1 MADYHE
7 FPAAPEGTP
16 VSNFVHLHV
25 HSDYSLLDSCAT
37 IDKLVAKAKALNM
50 PALALTDHGNMF
62 GALNFEKLCHVN
74 GINPIVG
81 EEFYVAYGS
90 HLEKNDVPYSHKG
103 EEGDRHAH
111 YFHLVLLCENQKGY
125 ENMCWLSSIA
135 YTEGL
140 YYGKPRIDFEL
151 LEKYHEGLICCSAC
165 IQGEL
170 PQLLMAG
177 MEEEAKELAL
187 KYKNLFG
194 PDHYYIEIQDH
205 GLPDQKIACEKLV
218 KLARKYNK
226 NVLFH
231 SDGVQAFMKF
241 PYSLMDLDVDYYT
254 ISAHKIY
261 GPKGVG
267 ALFVKQGKR
276 VNPYIFGGGQEN
288 GLRSGTENVFGIVAF
303 SRCVEK
309 ISKELERNYNLVSD
323 KRNGLLTEL
332 QKQGIDYRVY
342 GDGVPHILSIC
353 LNNNVRGETLVHA
366 LEKRGVYIS
375 TGSACSS
382 TKHMNRTLEEMGINK
397 NEILCANR
405 ISFSPYENFDEKNL
419 AVIIN
424 DELKKLKEKKY
435 E

>member
-1 MADYHE
+1 MDKIYLDNAATTKMFEDVFDDAKKYLTVDYYNPSTVYSPSIDIKRELSKSKNKILNALAGDGDLIFTGSATEANNMVVFSNINLRNKKFVFGKGEHPSVFE
-7 FPAAPEGTP
+7 CAKELERRGIKVEYVPLNSKGEVDLAAYKKIVETGDVGFISIQH
-16 VSNFVHLHV
+16 VSNE
-25 HSDYSLLDSCAT
+25 T
-37 IDKLVAKAKALNM
+37 
-50 PALALTDHGNMF
+50 
-62 GALNFEKLCHVN
+62 GA
-74 GINPIVG
+74 INPI
-81 EEFYVAYGS
+81 A
-90 HLEKNDVPYSHKG
+90 
-103 EEGDRHAH
+103 
-111 YFHLVLLCENQKGY
+111 
-125 ENMCWLSSIA
+125 
-135 YTEGL
+135 
-140 YYGKPRIDFEL
+140 
-151 LEKYHEGLICCSAC
+151 
-165 IQGEL
+165 
-170 PQLLMAG
+170 
-177 MEEEAKELAL
+177 
-187 KYKNLFG
+187 
-194 PDHYYIEIQDH
+194 
-205 GLPDQKIACEKLV
+205 KLV

-323 KRNGLLTEL
+323 KRKGLLTEL
-332 QKQGIDYRVY
+332 QKQGIYYRVY

-405 ISFSPYENFDEKNL
+405 ISFSPYEKFDEKNL